1 MLKKRVEKDG
11 KVKCIYKSSNILAS
25 TYVKENNDL
34 TIIFNNGGVYLYKDV
49 KGSDYLRFETADS
62 QGQIFN
68 SNIKTNPFEKQDKVD
83 VKVIL
88 EELTRVELEET
99 NQLKKELIDSMN
111 SVSIIFESTGE
122 VDRQLLKEVEMNI
135 KLFKG
140 EAINE

>member
-1 MLKKRVEKDG
+1 
-11 KVKCIYKSSNILAS
+11 
-25 TYVKENNDL
+25 
-34 TIIFNNGGVYLYKDV
+34 
-49 KGSDYLRFETADS
+49 LRFETADS